1 MKEEE
6 EEEEEEGKVG
16 TGWTFSFSYF
26 FCFPPREGEGAD
38 DRGGARASIPPGAKS
53 TCVSV

>member
-1 MKEEE
+1 MKEKE